1 MPLSSPGCNY
11 KYCYTVLILFF
22 RSCPRCHQM
31 YTGDLN
37 KDMSEGFIAFINEKY
52 PNSLPLRIRGK
63 ISLLEHYVGAID
75 LNHKDHAA
83 KEAVSIANDV
93 ISMSM
98 RIKVR
103 NMRQY
108 KNESIHLYETY
119 AFTSI
124 GSISAN
130 NLRDFPIDWSIWEKL

>member
-1 MPLSSPGCNY
+1 
-11 KYCYTVLILFF
+11 
-22 RSCPRCHQM
+22 M

>member
-1 MPLSSPGCNY
+1 MSLPFQALADNY

-75 LNHKDHAA
+75 FHC
-83 KEAVSIANDV
+83 
-93 ISMSM
+93 
-98 RIKVR
+98 
-103 NMRQY
+103 Q
-108 KNESIHLYETY
+108 
-119 AFTSI
+119 
-124 GSISAN
+124 
-130 NLRDFPIDWSIWEKL
+130 